1 MKLDLRALNTL
12 VLLAALAGT
21 VAASP
26 ASATIISVTSSATVL
41 DVALSVLTIPIAVGP
56 LYLAAGAA
64 PPPAYS
70 SANGFASYSISSGP
84 FSLTTGLLSDTAS
97 GNLATGGTAS
107 SSLASFD
114 LSVASGPIT
123 YLAFAASAVSSTTS
137 VHDSAT
143 SAGVNWSSTLADATL
158 TVLGLSITIGTNPPT
173 NDVIYNAGGLTI
185 TLNRVT
191 PDPLET
197 FGVTT
202 DALALNFTGFPVVF
216 GTSLNLVNGSIDIA
230 QSYASEILTPFSV
243 IPETSTWAMML
254 LGFAGLG
261 FAGYRRRIRLA

>member
-1 MKLDLRALNTL
+1 L
-12 VLLAALAGT
+12 G
-21 VAASP
+21 S
-26 ASATIISVTSSATVL
+26 
-41 DVALSVLTIPIAVGP
+41 
-56 LYLAAGAA
+56 
-64 PPPAYS
+64 
-70 SANGFASYSISSGP
+70 SIS
-84 FSLTTGLLSDTAS
+84 
-97 GNLATGGTAS
+97 
-107 SSLASFD
+107 
-114 LSVASGPIT
+114 
-123 YLAFAASAVSSTTS
+123 
-137 VHDSAT
+137 
-143 SAGVNWSSTLADATL
+143 
-158 TVLGLSITIGTNPPT
+158 IGANPPT
-173 NDVIYNAGGLTI
+173 NDVIYNSGGLTI

-216 GTSLNLVNGSIDIA
+216 GASLNLVNGSIDIA